1 MLIDMKAFTHG
12 SNNMAALKGPEEFL
26 AQRLTMQWDST
37 KGKVVL
43 AVRAK
48 PSFQSL
54 DFCEISMAPPP
65 NITHTAAPTRCAQV
79 AFEREQSGLES
90 LMGMM
95 EGNTELPAV
104 MNPKLPSEQR
114 TAAVGEDRTAVRAL
128 PEAEATAGRHTLTV
142 GPPVAKTEHT
152 IAALKPLDF
161 TSAACCQTGCAPA

>member
-54 DFCEISMAPPP
+54 DFCEVSMAPPP

-95 EGNTELPAV
+95 ATPSS
-104 MNPKLPSEQR
+104 LPSSTPSCPASSAPR
-114 TAAVGEDRTAVRAL
+114 LHRGARAL
-128 PEAEATAGRHTLTV
+128 HFC
-142 GPPVAKTEHT
+142 
-152 IAALKPLDF
+152 LKL
-161 TSAACCQTGCAPA
+161 

>member
-65 NITHTAAPTRCAQV
+65 NITYTAAPTRCAQV

-90 LMGMM
+90 LMGMWQHRAPC
-95 EGNTELPAV
+95 LHQPQAA
-104 MNPKLPSEQR
+104 QR
-114 TAAVGEDRTAVRAL
+114 
-128 PEAEATAGRHTLTV
+128 
-142 GPPVAKTEHT
+142 
-152 IAALKPLDF
+152 AALRGYIAEHEHYTF
-161 TSAACCQTGCAPA
+161 A